1 MFARPGELTSGCV
14 CFGIVIYRLF
24 MVSRR
29 DEAHNRP
36 FDGGGFQC
44 ARLKLSR
51 PPNVPAASDS
61 RRRRSGRGLSPA

>member
-1 MFARPGELTSGCV
+1 MFARPEELTSGCV

-51 PPNVPAASDS
+51 PRMSRQPVTAA
-61 RRRRSGRGLSPA
+61 GVVATEA